1 MYGSN
6 TDYKYENSGI
16 YIYEIQ
22 LQHVTVKTEIL
33 DTAQKLMLR
42 KRNPITYQR
51 LIWLHLLAELGNRIT
66 YSGGPKT
73 KSLFQETK
81 SIPSIYM
88 HDIKSH
94 ELASTTGNQT

>member
-51 LIWLHLLAELGNRIT
+51 LI
-66 YSGGPKT
+66 
-73 KSLFQETK
+73 
-81 SIPSIYM
+81 
-88 HDIKSH
+88 
-94 ELASTTGNQT
+94 